1 MTCGSCYQQL
11 AICAPVSISDDDK
24 RWLLDAQRRKDELG
38 KLYNQQKI
46 LMNLAFFF
54 HLLNYNAS

>member
-11 AICAPVSISDDDK
+11 AICVPVSMSDDDK
-24 RWLLDAQRRKDELG
+24 RWLLDVQRRKDELG